1 MKTSVKTNNNGVTAV
16 VTKASASYLY
26 MSASTAVIVVATFRI
41 ETPMEI
47 KSLSCKQSKQIME

>member
-47 KSLSCKQSKQIME
+47 KSLSCKQTNRQ